1 MLELVLVLGGR
12 RKGQH
17 YEVESEEVHKVTH
30 QKTIDNP
37 REGKEGRVRNNKR
50 ENSEDYGREDI
61 EDGQDVDVNVEH
73 LRFDH
78 VNGTQYQESEEE
90 TKKTIHKHSN
100 IMRQLEFILVLA
112 VVRGSQKNQGGHEDQ
127 HLYNQLRVQE
137 DQAGQFDGLE
147 DFASIILLDKLEEE
161 DVVDDETT
169 SIHEKSNCQPNS
181 H

>member
-12 RKGQH
+12 RNGQH
-17 YEVESEEVHKVTH
+17 DEVESEEVHKVTH

-90 TKKTIHKHSN
+90 TKKTRHKHSN
-100 IMRQLEFILVLA
+100 FMRQLEVTVLR
-112 VVRGSQKNQGGHEDQ
+112 VSQKNQGDHADHQ
-127 HLYNQLRVQE
+127 LDNQLHVQE
-137 DQAGQFDGLE
+137 DQAAQFDGLE
-147 DFASIILLDKLEEE
+147 DCASIIFLDTFEEE

-169 SIHEKSNCQPNS
+169 SIQEKSHPRPNI